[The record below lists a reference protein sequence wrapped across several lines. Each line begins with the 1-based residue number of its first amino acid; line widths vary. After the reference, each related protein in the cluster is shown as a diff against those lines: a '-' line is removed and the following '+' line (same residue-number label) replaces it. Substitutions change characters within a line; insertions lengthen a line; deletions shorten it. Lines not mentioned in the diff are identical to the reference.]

1 VIEDG
6 LDFEHNVADAEL
18 IDSPRVRLEHHRK
31 IKYSV
36 PSPLDRVSTLEPY
49 GGPPSSVLGDL

>member
-18 IDSPRVRLEHHRK
+18 IGSPQVRLEHDRK
-31 IKYSV
+31 IKLLGAVAARPSV
-36 PSPLDRVSTLEPY
+36 YIRTVRRS
-49 GGPPSSVLGDL
+49 PSSVLGDL